1 MTSDDIQQVKLLFDC
16 ALLRF
21 GVTADVQTVDA
32 EKGELKVT
40 FALWKR
46 HYVGNFI
53 LSDQGL
59 RTAGTVFFWLNAE
72 IHAWQWIAMIQ
83 ADALD
88 SMLGPTPETPL
99 QPQ

>member
-1 MTSDDIQQVKLLFDC
+1 MTTDDIQQVKLRFDS

-32 EKGELKVT
+32 EKGELKVM

-53 LSDQGL
+53 LTDQGL
-59 RTAGTVFFWLNAE
+59 RTAGTVFFWVNAE
-72 IHAWQWIAMIQ
+72 VHVWQWIAMIQ
-83 ADALD
+83 ADTLD
-88 SMLGPTPETPL
+88 SLLGPTPETPL
-99 QPQ
+99 QPS

>member
-32 EKGELKVT
+32 EKGELKVMFT
-40 FALWKR
+40 LWKR

-59 RTAGTVFFWLNAE
+59 RTAGTVFFWVNAE
-72 IHAWQWIAMIQ
+72 IHVWQWIAMIQ
-83 ADALD
+83 ADTLD

>member
-1 MTSDDIQQVKLLFDC
+1 MTTDDIQQVKLRFDS

-32 EKGELKVT
+32 EKGELKVM

-53 LSDQGL
+53 LTDQGL
-59 RTAGTVFFWLNAE
+59 RTAGTCFFWLNAE
-72 IHAWQWIAMIQ
+72 IHVWQWIAMIQ

-88 SMLGPTPETPL
+88 SMLGPTPETHL
-99 QPQ
+99 